1 MQHNWS
7 NANRVTVKKIFSG
20 LNQTEFQSGR
30 QGWGG
35 GGKCCGAGECLCLVW
50 CTYRAVR
57 YIEILKKNLK
67 KM

>member
-20 LNQTEFQSGR
+20 LNRTELQSGR

-35 GGKCCGAGECLCLVW
+35 GSAAGLGVPLPGLV
-50 CTYRAVR
+50 
-57 YIEILKKNLK
+57 YIQSSEIHQNILKKS
-67 KM
+67 

>member
-35 GGKCCGAGECLCLVW
+35 GEVLRGWGVPLPGLV
-50 CTYRAVR
+50 
-57 YIEILKKNLK
+57 YIQSSEIHRNIKKK
-67 KM
+67 S

>member
-35 GGKCCGAGECLCLVW
+35 GSAAGLGSASAWFGVHTEQ
-50 CTYRAVR
+50 
-57 YIEILKKNLK
+57 
-67 KM
+67 